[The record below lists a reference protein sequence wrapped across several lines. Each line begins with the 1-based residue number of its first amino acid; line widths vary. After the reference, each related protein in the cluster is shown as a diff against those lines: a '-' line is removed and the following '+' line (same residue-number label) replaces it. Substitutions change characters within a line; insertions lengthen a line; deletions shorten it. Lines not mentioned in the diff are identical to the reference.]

1 MKHSNKMARTYQTQN
16 SESGFTLV
24 ELSMVMIIVA
34 ILLTPL
40 IAMYTNYYI
49 GKKITDT
56 EENLGESSSYVST
69 FFSATGR
76 YPCPADPS
84 LPVTNAAYGVEDC
97 TASGAIISAAGARTA
112 ANVVYIGAIPI
123 TTIRNTLTAGN
134 VEGFF
139 PDQTTQD
146 GWNNR
151 LTYAVTSSLTN
162 SSTYKFY
169 DGQVGAIDEFGNNT
183 AGINNDAH
191 YAVIS
196 HGKNGAGAYSIYGT
210 VVAACP
216 AAATMENENCDGDAI
231 FRSALGVYEGAGANY
246 FDDYTYFSKS
256 SGAALWNNLAP
267 NHIINLNTKNVGIN
281 TSTPTEKL
289 DVSGTIQATNNV
301 KVEKICTKSGSD
313 CFDVKKISNS
323 GMSCG
328 GITVMKGITNAG
340 TDCITPTYSSPVD
353 VDCTPNWISGIRSDG
368 CVICSNGSV
377 HC

>member
-1 MKHSNKMARTYQTQN
+1 MDRTHHTR
-16 SESGFTLV
+16 EHEAGFTLI
-24 ELSMVMIIVA
+24 EISMVIIIVA
-34 ILLTPL
+34 VLLTPL
-40 IAMYTNYYI
+40 IAMYSNYYI

-56 EENLGESSSYVST
+56 EENLTESSSYVST

-76 YPCPADPS
+76 YPCPADPA
-84 LPVTNAAYGVEDC
+84 LPVTDPNYGIEDC
-97 TASGAIISAAGARTA
+97 TASGAIVSAAGIRTA
-112 ANVVYIGAIPI
+112 TNLVYIGAIPI
-123 TTIRNTLTAGN
+123 TTIRNTLTAGG

-139 PDQTTQD
+139 PDQSTQD

-169 DGQVGAIDEFGNNT
+169 DGQIGAIDEYGNNT
-183 AGINNDAH
+183 AGINDDAH

-196 HGKNGAGAYSIYGT
+196 HGKNGGGAYSSSGT
-210 VVAACP
+210 VVSACP
-216 AAATMENENCDGDAI
+216 AATNKENENCDGDAT
-231 FRSALGVYEGAGANY
+231 FRSALGVYEGTGVDY
-246 FDDYTYFSKS
+246 FDDYAYFAKS

-289 DVSGTIQATNNV
+289 DVSGTIQATNNI
-301 KVEKICTKSGSD
+301 KVEKICTTSGSD
-313 CFDVKKISNS
+313 CFDVKKVSSS

-328 GITVMKGITNAG
+328 GVTVMQGITNAG
-340 TDCITPTYSSPVD
+340 TDCITPSYSTPVD
-353 VDCTPNWISGIRSDG
+353 ADCSPNWIQGVRSDG
-368 CVICSNGSV
+368 CVICSNGTV